1 MSGLL
6 GLLGT
11 IGSSILTNR
20 GAKSRQQQADAQNVK
35 FWQMQNKYNEPL
47 EQMKRLEKAGLNPA
61 LIYGSG
67 QANTGVAGSV
77 APSKPAPYNVKDPTP
92 ATLQSMLIGS
102 EIRLK
107 DTQSNKNIADAKEKN
122 TLLQTKLQRNTL
134 QNIGYTI
141 KNSNLDRKEKAA
153 ISLVLEQAAQYAIT
167 NKEAVSQNKIHDKLR
182 SMGVN
187 PKASTEIANLL
198 QSGTMLIDQTVN
210 DLKELFVEGLEAV
223 QDKARDVK
231 DVFEFFNNRKNKK

>member
-1 MSGLL
+1 
-6 GLLGT
+6 
-11 IGSSILTNR
+11 
-20 GAKSRQQQADAQNVK
+20 
-35 FWQMQNKYNEPL
+35 MQNKYNELL